1 MGVLLASERQTAKG
15 RIFLAI
21 VYAVLALGGLTMVLP
36 FLIMLASSISGPYDY
51 NRHAPVVRAI
61 WDRSDRFMRS
71 LATYFPRFPREIYPD
86 APESWGSWTTVARD
100 TDGIAAFAA
109 QHLEPAWTNLD
120 VRAEWKRRAE
130 AFRDR
135 TLAWDI
141 DYTTCSYDARDVAPF
156 VKSQISLDELNRTW
170 PVRYRSFFDISFT
183 AESKIP
189 LGHASWKPPKDDPK
203 YAMWCAFKD
212 HYRQRMVADGDYICR
227 TLPFPLTG
235 GSRSCATE
243 TGGSRSCATD
253 IRAALATQFIEH
265 GRRDFWRSA
274 FANYRLVADYL
285 FVRGRAFLN
294 TLILVLLTVLAHLT
308 VNPLAA
314 YALSRFHMRGTE
326 KILLFLL
333 ATMAFP
339 AAVTAIPGFLLVRDL
354 GLLNTFAA
362 LVLPTVASGMSIFIL
377 KGFFDALPREL
388 YEAAAIDGASE
399 WLVFRKITLPMTTP
413 ILAVQRAQQLPR
425 RLQLMG
431 VGVPRVPEGV
441 ALDACR
447 VDVPDEP
454 AVRGTALV
462 RDGRLRARVHPHR
475 RRLPRLPEGHPPRH
489 RPPIDEMTPGAVVT
503 SGAGRLGSRRGSR
516 PCPCGTGRGR
526 GCRRASKLRADA
538 DFARPRSRRAR
549 RGA

>member
-61 WDRSDRFMRS
+61 WDRDDRFMRS

-156 VKSQISLDELNRTW
+156 VKSQTSLDELNRTW

-243 TGGSRSCATD
+243 TGGARSCATATD
-253 IRAALATQFIEH
+253 VKNAADA
-265 GRRDFWRSA
+265 
-274 FANYRLVADYL
+274 YVAL
-285 FVRGRAFLN
+285 GRAFADLLALHTDYSLYESCQRLDAVEKIRNPDFEHVLYDNASCGYCRSHQYEVARWWAVPAMTDLANMLAERAAAGDKSPIPPLN
-294 TLILVLLTVLAHLT
+294 QDRYRERSLHR
-308 VNPLAA
+308 PLAE
-314 YALSRFHMRGTE
+314 MRPMLPRTPENWRRVMGELARCAE
-326 KILLFLL
+326 KI
-333 ATMAFP
+333 
-339 AAVTAIPGFLLVRDL
+339 V
-354 GLLNTFAA
+354 
-362 LVLPTVASGMSIFIL
+362 S
-377 KGFFDALPREL
+377 
-388 YEAAAIDGASE
+388 
-399 WLVFRKITLPMTTP
+399 
-413 ILAVQRAQQLPR
+413 
-425 RLQLMG
+425 
-431 VGVPRVPEGV
+431 
-441 ALDACR
+441 
-447 VDVPDEP
+447 
-454 AVRGTALV
+454 
-462 RDGRLRARVHPHR
+462 LR
-475 RRLPRLPEGHPPRH
+475 
-489 RPPIDEMTPGAVVT
+489 
-503 SGAGRLGSRRGSR
+503 
-516 PCPCGTGRGR
+516 
-526 GCRRASKLRADA
+526 
-538 DFARPRSRRAR
+538 
-549 RGA
+549 